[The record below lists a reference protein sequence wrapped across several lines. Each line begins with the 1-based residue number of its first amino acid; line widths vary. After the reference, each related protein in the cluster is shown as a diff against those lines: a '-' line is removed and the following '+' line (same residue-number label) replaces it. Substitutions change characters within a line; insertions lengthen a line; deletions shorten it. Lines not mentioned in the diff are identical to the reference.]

1 NVCKAKQKLEKLR
14 CQLNWDHQALE
25 AWLEACAQKDEDSM
39 IILKYAKQ
47 DESKIRELSLNIEK
61 LTDELIQRRRI
72 LDNELT
78 DTITAQIELDKTA
91 EDFRRAHV
99 ERVELLC
106 QWENTIEQMKK
117 RDQQIDECSQ
127 LLTEVK
133 QEIREKEA
141 LIKERNELLH
151 TVMLK
156 NKQSKRNITYLDRN
170 ADKLREEC
178 IQQESKFSVLQSEV
192 VILLNVFS
200 DVLYLEVYTYRL
212 KEAKETNEALTQKL
226 KTFNESL
233 MESSLLVKEK
243 TEKMERT
250 IKEMERTIKDFR
262 IQYLER
268 KITRMEK
275 EHDTEKQAI
284 EAKTEELT
292 NILQEKKATCSFLS
306 TQLKRL
312 QDEVRYVKTK
322 LDKTVSECSDLDA
335 KIPQLNIVI
344 DVSTKEVKT
353 LKIKKQEALAE
364 VNVMKL
370 HIKRLRDLL
379 YSKTDITI
387 SLEKRKL
394 LLQNAMRER
403 QDEIKVHREML
414 HTQYRLIDQERQAIS
429 MEVNEKL
436 AKIEKLKK
444 RYEVVTL
451 AIAPPEG
458 EQESTQAYYIVKSMN
473 NMLENLKIT
482 EASLITDKL
491 EIESRIQS
499 LNKEVEYQKE
509 KLDRAK
515 KQCVKLHK
523 EINSSRQSEGEI
535 PEEQEIMLRELRDF
549 SKSLNKMIAEVMVD
563 QPSLAL
569 ILEVFYNQ
577 QAVEWQNWQ
586 FSPEKPARAQAFEF
600 WGKMGCWLRPEG
612 PQARRVVEQVACE
625 GLMNAMPNSLA
636 QQVRRQPYKDMP
648 GLLEVLERQLAVLQ
662 LGEAE
667 RSARGNRQGR
677 AANTEPTRHAAEA
690 PPRPKD
696 KPGPPR
702 CYKCGEP
709 GHLLPACPL
718 NISAEPMDCT
728 LAFTERY
735 CTPPHPWRL
744 RNTGVVLLNGH
755 MVMAL
760 FDSGS
765 NITIVARRYVL
776 PRQWLTWHLQV
787 TCLHGG
793 TKSYRSAQCYI
804 TWKGDPVKMTV
815 AVLPEPPYPVI
826 LGHDWSKRTC
836 GKTLTTPGASLDLV
850 MRGQGAPPAVSTPCS
865 GARPNGVGTSG
876 NVSSATGTDPDDS
889 PWEGTSQGTL
899 PVPRTQD
906 PPR

>member
-1 NVCKAKQKLEKLR
+1 MFFTWLDDTKLIFLPFQKNVCKAKQKLEKLR
-14 CQLNWDHQALE
+14 CQFNWDQQALE

-47 DESKIRELSLNIEK
+47 DASKIRELSLNIEK

-106 QWENTIEQMKK
+106 QWENTIEQMRK

-141 LIKERNELLH
+141 LIKERNELLQ

-178 IQQESKFSVLQSEV
+178 IQQESKFSVLQSELESLKKLLGRTTTDLEIKKAQLESMGNE
-192 VILLNVFS
+192 IL
-200 DVLYLEVYTYRL
+200 EKHKKL

-250 IKEMERTIKDFR
+250 IKEMERTVKNLENQLICLKGIQAKRTEELQNQMFKEENIRALLNIRKTSVQSLNCRISKVDRKAEKQIQVVYNQDFR

-275 EHDTEKQAI
+275 EHDTEKQTI

-292 NILQEKKATCSFLS
+292 KILQEKKATCSFLS

-312 QDEVRYVKTK
+312 QDEVRYLKIK
-322 LDKTVSECSDLDA
+322 LDKTVSECADLDA
-335 KIPQLNIVI
+335 KIPRMNIVI

-353 LKIKKQEALAE
+353 RKIKKQEALAE

-403 QDEIKVHREML
+403 QDDIKVHREML
-414 HTQYRLIDQERQAIS
+414 QNQYRLIDQERQAIS

-444 RYEVVTL
+444 RYEVITL
-451 AIAPPEG
+451 AITPPEG
-458 EQESTQAYYIVKSMN
+458 EQESTQAYYIIKAAQEKEELVREGNELDTKIRKAEKEVEALENTLDLLNRHNSTYRKSVNKVTDSGMGEDYEEKLKLEDKNQILEGKYLDKAKQKEQLQEEIQSMN

-482 EASLITDKL
+482 EASLNTDKL
-491 EIESRIQS
+491 EIESQIKS

-515 KQCVKLHK
+515 KQCLKLHK

-535 PEEQEIMLRELRDF
+535 PEEQDIMLRELRDF
-549 SKSLNKMIAEVMVD
+549 SKSLNKMIVEAMVD
-563 QPSLAL
+563 QPNLAL

-577 QAVEWQNWQ
+577 
-586 FSPEKPARAQAFEF
+586 AQIPLPSFTPISGSAP
-600 WGKMGCWLRPEG
+600 G
-612 PQARRVVEQVACE
+612 
-625 GLMNAMPNSLA
+625 S
-636 QQVRRQPYKDMP
+636 RQSSR
-648 GLLEVLERQLAVLQ
+648 L
-662 LGEAE
+662 
-667 RSARGNRQGR
+667 STARG
-677 AANTEPTRHAAEA
+677 
-690 PPRPKD
+690 
-696 KPGPPR
+696 
-702 CYKCGEP
+702 
-709 GHLLPACPL
+709 
-718 NISAEPMDCT
+718 
-728 LAFTERY
+728 
-735 CTPPHPWRL
+735 
-744 RNTGVVLLNGH
+744 
-755 MVMAL
+755 
-760 FDSGS
+760 SGS
-765 NITIVARRYVL
+765 
-776 PRQWLTWHLQV
+776 
-787 TCLHGG
+787 
-793 TKSYRSAQCYI
+793 
-804 TWKGDPVKMTV
+804 
-815 AVLPEPPYPVI
+815 
-826 LGHDWSKRTC
+826 
-836 GKTLTTPGASLDLV
+836 
-850 MRGQGAPPAVSTPCS
+850 ST
-865 GARPNGVGTSG
+865 R
-876 NVSSATGTDPDDS
+876 
-889 PWEGTSQGTL
+889 
-899 PVPRTQD
+899 
-906 PPR
+906 

>member
-1 NVCKAKQKLEKLR
+1 MVMGQKNVCKAKQKLEKLR

-178 IQQESKFSVLQSEV
+178 IQQESKFSVLQSELESLKKLLGRTTTDLEIKKAQLESMGNE
-192 VILLNVFS
+192 IL
-200 DVLYLEVYTYRL
+200 EKHKKL

-250 IKEMERTIKDFR
+250 IKEMERTIKNLENQLICLKGIQAKRTQELQNQMLKEENILAKINIRKTCVQSLNYRISKVDCEAEKQIQLAYNQDFR

-458 EQESTQAYYIVKSMN
+458 EQESTQAYYIVKAAQEKEELLREGNELDTKIHKTEKEIEALENTLDLLNRHNSTYRKSVNKVTDSGEDYEEKLKLEEKNQILEGKFLDKAKQKEQVQEEMQSMN

-577 QAVEWQNWQ
+577 PAGYKSPRDDGGTGPQYRAADHECPTPGPAAGASQHHPGVRGHEGQAGRGATQQ
-586 FSPEKPARAQAFEF
+586 ARAGQSKASSTGNF
-600 WGKMGCWLRPEG
+600 
-612 PQARRVVEQVACE
+612 
-625 GLMNAMPNSLA
+625 
-636 QQVRRQPYKDMP
+636 D
-648 GLLEVLERQLAVLQ
+648 
-662 LGEAE
+662 
-667 RSARGNRQGR
+667 RG
-677 AANTEPTRHAAEA
+677 
-690 PPRPKD
+690 
-696 KPGPPR
+696 
-702 CYKCGEP
+702 
-709 GHLLPACPL
+709 
-718 NISAEPMDCT
+718 
-728 LAFTERY
+728 
-735 CTPPHPWRL
+735 
-744 RNTGVVLLNGH
+744 
-755 MVMAL
+755 
-760 FDSGS
+760 
-765 NITIVARRYVL
+765 RRYRIL
-776 PRQWLTWHLQV
+776 PRD
-787 TCLHGG
+787 
-793 TKSYRSAQCYI
+793 I
-804 TWKGDPVKMTV
+804 
-815 AVLPEPPYPVI
+815 
-826 LGHDWSKRTC
+826 
-836 GKTLTTPGASLDLV
+836 
-850 MRGQGAPPAVSTPCS
+850 
-865 GARPNGVGTSG
+865 
-876 NVSSATGTDPDDS
+876 
-889 PWEGTSQGTL
+889 
-899 PVPRTQD
+899 
-906 PPR
+906 